1 MGDIEA
7 ALEALKSLDIGE
19 KPNYAEIARKYGVE
33 RTTLS
38 RRHRG
43 VTRST
48 TEKYQN
54 HQLLNPTQESELV
67 KYIGGLCARGL
78 PPTRQ
83 MIRNFASQ
91 IAGKEAGKNWAD
103 RFIKRHSLDLVSK
116 WTSGIDS
123 TRKRADSAFKYSLY
137 FELLL
142 RKMEQ
147 YKIEPQHIYNM
158 DEKGFLI
165 GILNKM
171 KRVFSRIQYDKGKIK
186 SMVQDGN
193 REWITTIACICADGT
208 SLTPALIYQAAS
220 GRIQDAWLQDFDP
233 KEHKAFFTSSPSG
246 WTNNDIGLAWLKQV
260 FDRETKAKAK
270 RSYRLLILDGHGSHV
285 TMDFI
290 KYCDDNKILLAI
302 LPPHSTHTLQPL
314 DVCLFGPLATA
325 YSSELSTFMDKCQ
338 GLSSITKRDFFRLFY
353 SAWHASF
360 KEKTILKAFKTTG
373 ISPPDPQ
380 AILKRFNVEDEEKP
394 SSSESTTSVLSA
406 SDWRKIER
414 LLRQTVEDIYD
425 SRASKLSHTIHAISV
440 QKTLLQHKVG
450 QLEEALINEKKRRQ
464 RGKPLLLEAPEEYHG
479 GAVFWSPSK
488 VQAARDRQEQKDA
501 EEKAMQLQ
509 KDEDTKHKKEKKKEK
524 ALLLEERRRARVAAR
539 EARELEKQKKAI
551 EREEVKI
558 ARQAERQLKEDIKL
572 SKKGKRKA
580 PRLPKEPECVDVDIS
595 STIDEVP
602 SMSRSRLGR
611 KIKLP
616 ERYLN

>member
-220 GRIQDAWLQDFDP
+220 GRIQDTWLQDFDP

-380 AILKRFNVEDEEKP
+380 AILKRFNVEDEERP

-440 QKTLLQHKVG
+440 QKTLLQH
-450 QLEEALINEKKRRQ
+450 
-464 RGKPLLLEAPEEYHG
+464 
-479 GAVFWSPSK
+479 K

-580 PRLPKEPECVDVDIS
+580 PRLPKEPECIDVDIS